1 MRTEGRNHPSTP
13 HWATRVSGTKGNLPS
28 CIQKA
33 GIKTSP
39 ECSRLVRWAVPSPS
53 PFSCRLSHPFHPKD
67 LAFSLAGL
75 RRGAHVEY
83 TPAYAAL
90 LLLTSHSDSVHACLR
105 SATLFSS
112 LPTLAAEI
120 LPSQI
125 SSCLDATH
133 RFSVLQHTR
142 HFYLATFASSA

>member
-1 MRTEGRNHPSTP
+1 MHTEGRNQDIS
-13 HWATRVSGTKGNLPS
+13 RMLPS
-28 CIQKA
+28 CPL
-33 GIKTSP
+33 G
-39 ECSRLVRWAVPSPS
+39 CSTPVAIFLSSLV
-53 PFSCRLSHPFHPKD
+53 HPFHPKD
-67 LAFSLAGL
+67 IAFSLAGL
-75 RRGAHVEY
+75 RRGAHIEY

-112 LPTLAAEI
+112 LPALAAEI

-133 RFSVLQHTR
+133 RFPVLQHTR